1 MSDSFV
7 PPPSPPQPQPP
18 NRPGGARAADD
29 VPVPASGRAT
39 DRGAAAAAD
48 AVRDHAG
55 ADDAAELPLPAA
67 WAADAARRIDRSRLI
82 ELLDPEPSRWGVEVI
97 YETGSTNADL
107 LARLKET
114 RAPRFEPCVRV
125 AYSQTA
131 GRGRRGRTWLAQ
143 PGDALLFSIG
153 YALQGGP
160 EKLAG
165 LSLAL
170 GTAIVDGLRV
180 LPLDAE
186 AKLALKWPNDVLL
199 NGAKVS
205 GVLVET
211 AWTTPHACALVVGI
225 GINVLGA
232 DALRQQ
238 LAAFEREQQR
248 ERYDA
253 GHASEARA
261 PSKLPSKL
269 PAAAAS
275 TLPGALSDA
284 WQGAALTPTLAA
296 VINAVAV
303 ALKRFE
309 RHGFAR
315 YRDAWLADHA
325 YTGKEIV
332 VLEHDAEKLRGIA
345 CGVDLQGQ
353 LLVRTADGEIPVP
366 TGDVSLRLAGD
377 ARR

>member
-7 PPPSPPQPQPP
+7 SPPSPPRPQPLDE
-18 NRPGGARAADD
+18 PGGARAPDGAQVAAGSHAGDH
-29 VPVPASGRAT
+29 
-39 DRGAAAAAD
+39 GAAAVAGPARGHGD
-48 AVRDHAG
+48 AEGTAM
-55 ADDAAELPLPAA
+55 APLPAA
-67 WAADAARRIDRSRLI
+67 LAADAARRIDRSRLI

-131 GRGRRGRTWLAQ
+131 GRGRRGRAWLAQ

-180 LPLDAE
+180 LPLDTD

-211 AWTTPHACALVVGI
+211 AWTTQHTCALVVGI
-225 GINVLGA
+225 GINVLGT
-232 DALRQQ
+232 DTLRQQ

-248 ERYDA
+248 ERYGA
-253 GHASEARA
+253 GHARAART
-261 PSKLPSKL
+261 PSKLPTSAT
-269 PAAAAS
+269 AAP
-275 TLPGALSDA
+275 PGALSDA
-284 WQGAALTPTLAA
+284 WLGAALTPTLAA

-303 ALKRFE
+303 GLKRFE

-325 YTGKEIV
+325 YAGKEV
-332 VLEHDAEKLRGIA
+332 VVIEHDAEKLRGIA

-366 TGDVSLRLAGD
+366 TGDVSLRLARDG
-377 ARR
+377 RR